1 MKSLIQY
8 EIPYE
13 AVREAIVN
21 AVTHR
26 DYTSNASVQVML
38 FADRLEIWNPGH
50 LPASLTFE
58 KLRKPHASIPH
69 NPLIAEPMFLA
80 TYAEKAGSGIL
91 DMLARCRKAGLRGV
105 EFREDGGQFVQTLWR
120 PKPENGEQSRAGAAQ
135 GRDQVTPQG
144 APEVA
149 PEVTPEV
156 APEVQRLPRTLR
168 QPMDRQSLQRTL
180 NLKAEKNFR
189 LVYLRPALEMGLI
202 AMTIPDKP
210 RSSRQKYRLTDK
222 GRAWF
227 ADAQT

>member
-38 FADRLEIWNPGH
+38 FADRLEIWNPGQ

-91 DMLARCRKAGLRGV
+91 DMLSRCRKAGLRGV

-120 PKPENGEQSRAGAAQ
+120 PKAANGEQDRAGAAL
-135 GRDQVTPQG
+135 GRDQVT
-144 APEVA
+144 PEVA

-156 APEVQRLPRTLR
+156 APEVQRLLQTLR
-168 QPMDRQSLQRTL
+168 QPMDRQSLQRNL
-180 NLKAEKNFR
+180 SLKAEKNFR
-189 LVYLRPALEMGLI
+189 LVYLRPALEKGLI

-222 GRAWF
+222 GRAWM
-227 ADAQT
+227 ANVRP